1 MSYNRQQPDSQ
12 NNSLSSVTG
21 SGSGRYRGSGSGRDW
36 EAGYRDRSTGRQSY
50 IPEGGVAR
58 DRMRSGSVDRGQR
71 SPIHSQ
77 PVGNEGR
84 IGYSRSQLGRWA
96 GHDIWHRDENDRE
109 RERSSWDS
117 RGRRERDHTAG
128 ANAPTSARYNRDSH
142 QQAPPPAYT
151 SRHSVASFG
160 RERTYTPP
168 PPPPPL
174 FSRRATEPSEVLEE
188 GELEIDDRVNPN
200 TLGLGSRTYT
210 LPVAIDTS
218 SVPKRADI
226 SSLGFRSESRRP
238 SSAVSALHGLHQH
251 HHSAQP
257 RLTERKFSQPQP
269 IVRPPSR
276 PPAGSRNG
284 TPSPK
289 RISPIGTGTPR
300 TPTPEPV
307 RAPSASAS
315 TLGNE
320 LAGAVAGR
328 VIQAARRE
336 PSLSSKA
343 EAPAFEVQSR
353 ISDIDRE
360 IAECQE
366 RLVMMATTPVYS
378 GAAPAV
384 AATAP
389 STTVASRAKVST
401 PSDTINDRTVPT
413 SPPKKRSISLRAES
427 ITVSGGVGLSLES
440 RQRAA
445 EKPGTDNLV
454 PQVSAPKPI
463 RHQQQLQVLE
473 QVSGSNLL
481 AVDDVFI
488 DSDFDDEP
496 LLVAGALSSDED
508 DENVGVKVIGVDRE
522 TLKDKLRSRAVV
534 RTIYAEN
541 QARAAAVQ
549 ATLSAPFL
557 AVFPRFVPGA
567 YPEPSDWPFW
577 AENERSHTRT
587 RPFLAAILACE
598 RKIES
603 KHARELQEEYAELYA
618 RWRRRVDRL
627 DRQREAKQR
636 ALSTAS
642 GTAGSSGMASG
653 SGGGGSISGGG
664 RRRTAGASVSA
675 IATADEFGFSLGPL
689 FSATPAVID
698 VSGRGDDGAFTSDA
712 VHSEAELQAIIE
724 RLQHDDARSPDARSQ
739 RTAAKIPNMVVG
751 ARDRSLLQFA
761 NSSHLV
767 EDPLAFYH
775 AQLPVPGTSTHRRA
789 TFGNNGDGDHEW
801 TQAEVSAFV
810 AAYLTHPKEFG
821 VIAACI
827 PHKSM
832 NACVQFYYRNKKQLR
847 LKALEAKA
855 NRRARRAVPA
865 ARRRKDRGRDRR
877 DRRAREER
885 ERIAAEAAASLAAPD
900 ARASDD
906 DDDDVASAVLPEPQP
921 PLPIEHAG
929 ALERRSRSS
938 ALLRSIVQASRRRK
952 LDEAQTLAAPALP
965 PGPAEDSEGS
975 DEAGRAA
982 PSPGIVSDSACLE
995 GVENPR
1001 DRLLSASEPPL
1012 VLPPV
1017 DEEEDGELIEDIRW
1031 EPRRRSR
1038 QQSELNAYAMGGSIV
1053 RTRRSRGDSDQSL
1066 SDASDD
1072 SRASPAPSLGDANG
1086 GDADVFGGADGEV
1099 DGSMEAEE
1107 VVEVSG
1113 VIADRSRVRPFP
1125 RIVSRKSQS
1134 RFDVTLTA
1142 ILDTTI
1148 EATQSELKQR
1158 SGSPPTESALDRF
1171 VTEELSAHRRP
1182 ISSYETLLIC
1192 SSAAT
1197 NSPTRGSSSMSLSND
1212 ATLLR
1217 QPTQPLS
1224 APLQTPLDAQ
1234 VDMEAGPLESVLV
1247 GAAAWLRDDRRRVLR
1262 ALHRLG
1268 ADFAQVASLM
1278 PSKTMAQCRYFYY
1291 HYRTPAGTLI
1301 SEVIPNA
1308 LTAANASIAATNT
1321 ALAIGSLV
1329 LPPLGARTKPGGP
1342 SLTSSGPALAAGR
1355 AGAGSDASHDDDAD
1369 AENDSNDDDDE
1380 TPLAAQLA
1388 SALAAAAAMANPGS
1402 THPPSSGAR
1411 GPPLMPRHMSAKG
1424 STIAQVP
1431 LDVLVPRMTP
1441 ISSLVL
1447 PPKQPH
1453 ASESPRTSP
1462 SLMSRANTFGG
1473 SVGSVATAAKSALL
1487 SAATDSTGS
1496 VGRSPSSPPLMTAK
1510 KSGYSSYWSVHERSA
1525 FMHYAVRLG
1534 QDWQGLAD
1542 AIGSKTGTQ
1551 VRNYFRANRER
1562 LRLDGVMAEF
1572 ERNRAAGT
1580 LPPMTP
1586 FQPAPSLLPA
1596 SPATAHTPSDDL
1608 VLRKEKRGRK
1618 RKNDLSRSSAEP
1630 SHSEVSAGA
1639 AKRPGVAAQ
1648 VLVPMPNTAP
1658 ASMSNFPTMGVDGGR
1673 AVVFARP
1680 VPPPPMARPS
1690 QGWAPPRPAVGAGTA
1705 HYHQPYLQHA
1715 PPVPNALPPLHG
1727 RVDAREYGNEP
1738 ADRLLGVSA
1747 RAESGTPSTQPTPPP
1762 LEGLP
1767 RFSSSPA
1774 PAQLLA
1780 PSQARHYPSM
1790 HISSLTS
1797 GGSVARNINHY
1808 SPPPPPL
1815 HLPAAPLVQQ
1825 DDVDAGETRKV
1836 SVTKI
1841 NALLND
1847 DSPPTTRAELTANW
1861 FGGGEE
1867 ESAGPGNDDDATGIA
1882 ALALAS
1888 MMGARRSPPPPPP
1901 SSSVSQQL
1909 PVAHPRPQTLAERQH
1924 PAILRHHRPSDPLP
1938 SFGGGQPHMHM
1949 APPPPPVST
1958 MSAFSPVPLRG
1969 SPMPPMSPSLSS
1981 SHMHSRPS
1989 SVGPSSHR
1997 HQSPGMPRSM
2007 AMSPPRGPSIGGVNM
2022 RQRKPSA
2029 PPMPAS
2035 TAYAGRASI
2044 SGYPPPHHQAPQYAE
2059 RVAQLPPPIG
2069 LAHGAPARRLPYPMG
2084 SSPQMGSTRP
2094 GTAAPYST
2102 EPSFGARYADST
2114 TIPATAA
2121 PNQHHYQQQPR
2132 YNTPPPPLASGHT
2145 QPAAY
2150 HYPQPPMS
2158 PVNMHLPPPSGMRQ
2172 YPLPGAATPN
2182 SSSRGYSAGPPPTQ
2196 QPPQPS
2202 SSSSYHHH

>member
-1 MSYNRQQPDSQ
+1 
-12 NNSLSSVTG
+12 
-21 SGSGRYRGSGSGRDW
+21 
-36 EAGYRDRSTGRQSY
+36 
-50 IPEGGVAR
+50 
-58 DRMRSGSVDRGQR
+58 
-71 SPIHSQ
+71 H
-77 PVGNEGR
+77 
-84 IGYSRSQLGRWA
+84 
-96 GHDIWHRDENDRE
+96 
-109 RERSSWDS
+109 
-117 RGRRERDHTAG
+117 
-128 ANAPTSARYNRDSH
+128 
-142 QQAPPPAYT
+142 
-151 SRHSVASFG
+151 
-160 RERTYTPP
+160 
-168 PPPPPL
+168 
-174 FSRRATEPSEVLEE
+174 
-188 GELEIDDRVNPN
+188 
-200 TLGLGSRTYT
+200 
-210 LPVAIDTS
+210 
-218 SVPKRADI
+218 
-226 SSLGFRSESRRP
+226 
-238 SSAVSALHGLHQH
+238 
-251 HHSAQP
+251 
-257 RLTERKFSQPQP
+257 
-269 IVRPPSR
+269 
-276 PPAGSRNG
+276 
-284 TPSPK
+284 
-289 RISPIGTGTPR
+289 
-300 TPTPEPV
+300 
-307 RAPSASAS
+307 
-315 TLGNE
+315 
-320 LAGAVAGR
+320 
-328 VIQAARRE
+328 VIQAAKRE

-366 RLVMMATTPVYS
+366 RLVMMATTPVYA

-384 AATAP
+384 AAATTTS
-389 STTVASRAKVST
+389 STTTVSKARAST
-401 PSDTINDRTVPT
+401 PSDTINDRNVPT
-413 SPPKKRSISLRAES
+413 SPPTKRSISLKAES
-427 ITVSGGVGLSLES
+427 VTISGGAVLSLES
-440 RQRAA
+440 RRRTAD
-445 EKPGTDNLV
+445 KPGTDTLV

-473 QVSGSNLL
+473 QASSCDQL
-481 AVDDVFI
+481 AVDDGFI
-488 DSDFDDEP
+488 DSDIDDDS
-496 LLVAGALSSDED
+496 LLAAGALSSDES
-508 DENVGVKVIGVDRE
+508 DEDGSGEVVGADKE

-549 ATLSAPFL
+549 VTLAAPFL
-557 AVFPRFVPGA
+557 AAFPRFVPGA

-587 RPFLAAILACE
+587 RPYLAAILARE
-598 RKIES
+598 KKSES

-642 GTAGSSGMASG
+642 GTASASGVASG

-664 RRRTAGASVSA
+664 RRRTAGASMSA

-689 FSATPAVID
+689 FSASPAVVD

-739 RTAAKIPNMVVG
+739 RTAAKIPDMVVG
-751 ARDRSLLQFA
+751 ARDRALLRFA

-775 AQLPVPGTSTHRRA
+775 AQLPVPGTGAHRRA

-855 NRRARRAVPA
+855 NRRARRSVPA

-929 ALERRSRSS
+929 ALECRSRSS

-952 LDEAQTLAAPALP
+952 HDEAQALAAPALQ
-965 PGPAEDSEGS
+965 PGPAEDSDGS
-975 DEAGRAA
+975 DEAGRVA
-982 PSPGIVSDSACLE
+982 PSPGVVSDSACLE
-995 GVENPR
+995 GTENPR
-1001 DRLLSASEPPL
+1001 DLLLTASEPPL
-1012 VLPPV
+1012 ALPPV
-1017 DEEEDGELIEDIRW
+1017 DEEEDGELVEDTRW

-1072 SRASPAPSLGDANG
+1072 SRTSPAPSAGDGNG
-1086 GDADVFGGADGEV
+1086 GDADVFGEAEGEV
-1099 DGSMEAEE
+1099 DGSLEAEE

-1113 VIADRSRVRPFP
+1113 VVADRSRVRPFP

-1142 ILDTTI
+1142 ILDTAI
-1148 EATQSELKQR
+1148 QATQSELKQR

-1197 NSPTRGSSSMSLSND
+1197 NSPTRGSSSMSLAID
-1212 ATLLR
+1212 AGLPR
-1217 QPTQPLS
+1217 QPTQPMS
-1224 APLQTPLDAQ
+1224 APLQTPLDVQ

-1247 GAAAWLRDDRRRVLR
+1247 GAAVWLRDDRRRVLR

-1291 HYRTPAGTLI
+1291 HYRTPAGALI
-1301 SEVIPNA
+1301 SEVIPNG
-1308 LTAANASIAATNT
+1308 LTAANASIAAVNT
-1321 ALAIGSLV
+1321 APAIGSLV
-1329 LPPLGARTKPGGP
+1329 LPPLGARTKPGVT
-1342 SLTSSGPALAAGR
+1342 LAANSGPALAAATSR

-1388 SALAAAAAMANPGS
+1388 SALAAAAAMANSG
-1402 THPPSSGAR
+1402 TGSGAR
-1411 GPPLMPRHMSAKG
+1411 GPPLMARPMSAKG
-1424 STIAQVP
+1424 SSIAQVP

-1462 SLMSRANTFGG
+1462 SLMSRGNTFGS
-1473 SVGSVATAAKSALL
+1473 SVGSVATAAKSALMT
-1487 SAATDSTGS
+1487 AATDSTGS
-1496 VGRSPSSPPLMTAK
+1496 VGRSPSSPPPMTAK
-1510 KSGYSSYWSVHERSA
+1510 KSGYSSYWSIHERSA
-1525 FMHYAVRLG
+1525 FLHYAARLG

-1551 VRNYFRANRER
+1551 ARNFFRANRER
-1562 LRLDGVMAEF
+1562 LRLDGVMAEY

-1586 FQPAPSLLPA
+1586 FQPAPSLMPA
-1596 SPATAHTPSDDL
+1596 SPATAHGPGDDL
-1608 VLRKEKRGRK
+1608 ALRKDKRGRK
-1618 RKNDLSRSSAEP
+1618 RKNDMSRSSAEP
-1630 SHSEVSAGA
+1630 SQSEVGAGPV
-1639 AKRPGVAAQ
+1639 KRPGGVAPA
-1648 VLVPMPNTAP
+1648 LAPMPSTAP
-1658 ASMSNFPTMGVDGGR
+1658 ASMSNFPTIGVDGGR

-1680 VPPPPMARPS
+1680 VPPPPMARPP
-1690 QGWAPPRPAVGAGTA
+1690 QGWAPPRPAAGAGAA

-1715 PPVPNALPPLHG
+1715 PTALPPLHG
-1727 RVDAREYGNEP
+1727 RADAREYGNDS
-1738 ADRLLGVSA
+1738 ADRVLGGGA

-1774 PAQLLA
+1774 PAQAAA
-1780 PSQARHYPSM
+1780 PSRHHPPM

-1797 GGSVARNINHY
+1797 GS
-1808 SPPPPPL
+1808 L
-1815 HLPAAPLVQQ
+1815 APLAEQE
-1825 DDVDAGETRKV
+1825 DAGETRKV

-1847 DSPPTTRAELTANW
+1847 DSPPTTRAELTASW
-1861 FGGGEE
+1861 FGGEDDAE
-1867 ESAGPGNDDDATGIA
+1867 PDDDATGIA

-1888 MMGARRSPPPPPP
+1888 MMGAGRSPPP
-1901 SSSVSQQL
+1901 
-1909 PVAHPRPQTLAERQH
+1909 AHPRPQTLAERHH
-1924 PAILRHHRPSDPLP
+1924 PGVPRHHRPSDPLP
-1938 SFGGGQPHMHM
+1938 SFAGGHMHM
-1949 APPPPPVST
+1949 APA

-1969 SPMPPMSPSLSS
+1969 SPMPPMSPSS

-1989 SVGPSSHR
+1989 SVGPSYGPG
-1997 HQSPGMPRSM
+1997 PGMPRSA
-2007 AMSPPRGPSIGGVNM
+2007 AMSPPRGPSVGGVSAM

-2029 PPMPAS
+2029 PPVPAPA
-2035 TAYAGRASI
+2035 AYAGRASI
-2044 SGYPPPHHQAPQYAE
+2044 SGYPPSHHQYAE
-2059 RVAQLPPPIG
+2059 RGAQLPPPVG
-2069 LAHGAPARRLPYPMG
+2069 LAHGPPARRLPYPMG
-2084 SSPQMGSTRP
+2084 SSPQMGARP
-2094 GTAAPYST
+2094 GAAAPYSA
-2102 EPSFGARYADST
+2102 EPAFGARFGDSN
-2114 TIPATAA
+2114 AA
-2121 PNQHHYQQQPR
+2121 PSQHHYQQPR
-2132 YNTPPPPLASGHT
+2132 YNTPPPMA
-2145 QPAAY
+2145 QPAY
-2150 HYPQPPMS
+2150 HYPPPPPMS
-2158 PVNMHLPPPSGMRQ
+2158 PVGVHLPPPSGMRQ
-2172 YPLPGAATPN
+2172 YPPPGAASAP
-2182 SSSRGYSAGPPPTQ
+2182 SSRGYSAGPPPSQ
-2196 QPPQPS
+2196 QPPQ
-2202 SSSSYHHH
+2202 SSYHQH